1 MPKANLALLEGGFF
15 LAIPESFIQE
25 LKLRNDITEV
35 ISTYVSL
42 KKRGRNMVGL
52 CPFHGEKTPS
62 FNIYTETDSF
72 YCFGCGASGDV
83 ISFIMKIEN
92 LDYVEAVKYLAQRAG
107 LDMPEDGYD
116 DSLSRLRKRVYE
128 ANREAARF
136 YYKTLISENGRA
148 GLDYFR
154 SRMLAD
160 STIRHFGLG
169 FADDNWS
176 SLCKH
181 LKSKGFKDSELV
193 AANLAVQR
201 RNGKGIYDRFTNRVM
216 FPIIDLRGN
225 VIAFGGRIMTDQKP
239 KYLNTSDTPVFKKS
253 ENLFSLNNAKNSGSR
268 TLILCE
274 GYMDVIAVNQAG
286 FQNAVAT
293 LGTALTTE
301 QAVLMKRYADEVII
315 CYDADEAGQKATA
328 RAIPLLRNAGLNI
341 RVLNI
346 PNGKDPDEFIKSKG
360 VDGPAAFRDIIEKSG
375 NDVEYRLQKLKGEY
389 NTETSEGMV
398 GFLNAAT
405 RLIATISGEVE
416 RDVYTSKICKE
427 FGVDKEAFKRQVNSN
442 IRRKNRDN
450 SKKEFREIR
459 DNMAGRGDKFNTEH
473 QKKPRSSSAEEKLI
487 VYLVK
492 HQDSAGYISK
502 RLKPEDFQNSLMR
515 RYYEYFTERINNG
528 YEPANNITAD
538 FTEDERNY
546 YYKMVNGRV
555 SVPETKNAL
564 DEYIDLILDESQK
577 AKIGNSSDMSNDDM
591 LNRLNKLREKKG

>member
-1 MPKANLALLEGGFF
+1 MKGGGFTAF
-15 LAIPESFIQE
+15 PEGFIQE
-25 LKLRNDITEV
+25 LKMRNDITDV
-35 ISTYVSL
+35 ISTYVTL

-83 ISFIMKIEN
+83 ISFIMKIDN
-92 LDYVEAVKYLAQRAG
+92 LDYVEAVKFLAQRAG
-107 LDMPEDGYD
+107 MDMPEDGYD
-116 DSLSRLRKRVYE
+116 DSISRLRKRVYE
-128 ANREAARF
+128 ANREAARYF
-136 YYKTLISENGRA
+136 YKTLISERGRA

-176 SLCKH
+176 SLCEH
-181 LKSKGFKDSELV
+181 LKSKCFSDSELV
-193 AANLAVQR
+193 AANLAVR
-201 RNGKGIYDRFTNRVM
+201 RRSGKGIYDRFTNRVM

-225 VIAFGGRIMTDQKP
+225 VIAFGGRIMTDEKP

-293 LGTALTTE
+293 LGTALTNE

-346 PNGKDPDEFIKSKG
+346 PSGKDPDEFIKSHG
-360 VDGPAAFRDIIEKSG
+360 ADGPAAFRDIIEKSG
-375 NDVEYRLQKLKGEY
+375 NDVEYRLQKLKNEY
-389 NTETSEGMV
+389 NTETSEGRV
-398 GFLNAAT
+398 GYLNAAT
-405 RLIATISGEVE
+405 ALIATISGEVE
-416 RDVYTSKICKE
+416 RDVYTSLVCRE
-427 FGVDKEAFKRQVNSN
+427 FGVDKEAFRRQVNSN
-442 IRRKNRDN
+442 IRRKNRE
-450 SKKEFREIR
+450 SSRKEVREIR
-459 DNMAGRGDKFNTEH
+459 SRLGGRGDKFNTEH
-473 QKKPRSSSAEEKLI
+473 QKKPRASSAEEALI
-487 VYLVK
+487 VYLIK
-492 HQDSAGYISK
+492 NPDSAEYISQ
-502 RLKPEDFQNSLMR
+502 RLSADNFQNSLMR
-515 RYYEYFTERINNG
+515 RYYLYFSERIKNG
-528 YEPANNITAD
+528 YEPLNNVTAD
-538 FTEDERNY
+538 FTEDEKNRI
-546 YYKMVNGRV
+546 YKMVNERRAV
-555 SVPETKNAL
+555 AETQSAL
-564 DEYIDLILDESQK
+564 DEYINVIIEESQK
-577 AKIGNSSDMSNDDM
+577 PSGEDIAKMSDDEMRE
-591 LNRLNKLREKKG
+591 RLSKIREKKG

>member
-1 MPKANLALLEGGFF
+1 MKAQIIIGTRGSKLALWQ
-15 LAIPESFIQE
+15 A
-25 LKLRNDITEV
+25 
-35 ISTYVSL
+35 
-42 KKRGRNMVGL
+42 
-52 CPFHGEKTPS
+52 
-62 FNIYTETDSF
+62 
-72 YCFGCGASGDV
+72 
-83 ISFIMKIEN
+83 
-92 LDYVEAVKYLAQRAG
+92 DYVEQRLREEYPGLQVIQKRISTKGDRILDVPLAKIGGKGLFTKELEEEMLSGSIDLAVHSLK
-107 LDMPEDGYD
+107 DMPAKVPDG
-116 DSLSRLRKRVYE
+116 LMIAAVTKRLDPGDALVSNRFSSFSELPQGARVG
-128 ANREAARF
+128 
-136 YYKTLISENGRA
+136 T
-148 GLDYFR
+148 
-154 SRMLAD
+154 
-160 STIRHFGLG
+160 
-169 FADDNWS
+169 S
-176 SLCKH
+176 SL
-181 LKSKGFKDSELV
+181 
-193 AANLAVQR
+193 R
-201 RNGKGIYDRFTNRVM
+201 RRAQLLCARPDLTM
-216 FPIIDLRGN
+216 IDLRGN

-442 IRRKNRDN
+442 IRRKSRDN

-459 DNMAGRGDKFNTEH
+459 DNMAGRGDKFNIEH